1 MNDPVTSMSAVVTA
15 LQSILTTDA
24 MFTNL
29 AALIPVV
36 GGVLIFAFTLNNS
49 IVWVDSDININKLGE
64 NGGTLF
70 LKTIP
75 C

>member
-1 MNDPVTSMSAVVTA
+1 MSETAMSQVVTA

-36 GGVLIFAFTLNNS
+36 GGVLIFSFTYMIIKKIIKGAS
-49 IVWVDSDININKLGE
+49 RGKAKI
-64 NGGTLF
+64 
-70 LKTIP
+70 
-75 C
+75 

>member
-1 MNDPVTSMSAVVTA
+1 MSQTTAMSQVVTA

-36 GGVLIFAFTLNNS
+36 GGVLIFSFTYMVIKKIIKGAS
-49 IVWVDSDININKLGE
+49 RGRAKI
-64 NGGTLF
+64 
-70 LKTIP
+70 
-75 C
+75 